1 MDDQRFA
8 VALTT
13 AASDVEAEKIARDLV
28 ERRLAACVNVLPC
41 VRSIYRW
48 KGEVHAD
55 DERLLL
61 IKTTFDRVEEVRK
74 VVRTLHSYE
83 LPEFLVLP
91 VLSGDPDYLAWLAE
105 GLETEPA

>member
-1 MDDQRFA
+1 MDRQRFV

-13 AASDVEAEKIARDLV
+13 AGSDAEAEQIARGLV
-28 ERRLAACVNVLPC
+28 EQRLAACVNVLPC

-61 IKTTFDRVEEVRK
+61 IKTTHDRVEEVREA
-74 VVRTLHSYE
+74 VRALHSYE

-91 VLSGDPDYLAWLAE
+91 VQGGDPSYLAWLAE
-105 GLETEPA
+105 GLETERV